1 MNSLNTLNIQ
11 EIRSDF
17 PILDDLIY
25 LDSAAT
31 SLTPEPVLD
40 AVLSYYRSFRANVG
54 RGVYRQAQIADQRY
68 RDAHRKVAAF
78 VGGEDGTAVFTRNA
92 TESINLVAR
101 GLDWKRGDRIV
112 TTLLEHHSNLLPW
125 MRLKEVGIDLVVIV
139 PDRMGRIDLA
149 DFERAINEKTRMV
162 AMSHLSNALGT
173 IQPAREVGRI
183 CREQGALFLLDA
195 AQSLPHMAVDVK
207 DLDCDFLC
215 FSGHKM
221 LGPTGSG
228 VLWIRGPEKSKRN
241 EEQRRAKGQRMS
253 GPASK
258 NLDFR
263 KKSGKIELEPLL
275 VGGGMV
281 EEVLDDGFTIKEGYE
296 GYEAGTPD
304 ISAGIGLGA
313 AVDYLVRIGI
323 DKVHDHEMRLTRR
336 LLEGL
341 EDIKGLQINGPG
353 ADSPEARG
361 GVVSFG
367 IEGLL
372 PHEIA
377 LMLDQASN
385 ICIRSGH
392 HCCIPLMRHLGLKN
406 GTARASLYL
415 YNTDEEIEKFLG
427 TIEQIARMA

>member
-1 MNSLNTLNIQ
+1 MNSFNIQ

-31 SLTPEPVLD
+31 SLTPVPVMD
-40 AVLSYYRSFRANVG
+40 AVMGYYHRYRANVG
-54 RGVYRQAQIADQRY
+54 RGIYRQAQIADQRY

-78 VGGEDGTAVFTRNA
+78 VGGEDGTAIFTRNT
-92 TESINLVAR
+92 TESINMVAR
-101 GLDWKRGDRIV
+101 GLDWKKGDRIV

-125 MRLKEVGIDLVVIV
+125 MRLKGMGIDLEVIA
-139 PDRMGRIDLA
+139 PNRMGRIDLA
-149 DFERAINEKTRMV
+149 DLERAISKRTRLV

-207 DLDCDFLC
+207 DIDCDFLC

-221 LGPTGSG
+221 LAPTGSG
-228 VLWIRGPEKSKRN
+228 VLWI
-241 EEQRRAKGQRMS
+241 KGQREDKRDKEQRTS
-253 GPASK
+253 RSANGKP
-258 NLDFR
+258 DPR
-263 KKSGKIELEPLL
+263 KEAGGITIEPLL

-281 EEVLDDGFTIKEGYE
+281 ENVLDDGFTIKKGYE

-313 AVDYLVRIGI
+313 AVDYLARIGI
-323 DKVHDHEMRLTRR
+323 DRIHEHEVMLTRK
-336 LLEGL
+336 LLRGL
-341 EDIKGLQINGPG
+341 DDIKGLEIYGPG
-353 ADSPEARG
+353 ADSPVARG
-361 GVVSFG
+361 GVASFG
-367 IEGLL
+367 IKGLL

-392 HCCIPLMRHLGLKN
+392 HCCIPLMRHLGLEN

-415 YNTDEEIEKFLG
+415 YNTDEEIEKLLV
-427 TIEQIARMA
+427 TLEQVARMA